1 MAYDNKDNRFRR
13 KEAVG
18 MEQLVRDFILE
29 MKIASG
35 VNRQRASEAWNTV
48 SGASRYTLS
57 VSYVGAIVYVSLN
70 SSMARN
76 QLYYQR
82 DVIMQKMNEFLAA
95 DSLFVKDSKGGP
107 AVKNIVLK

>member
-1 MAYDNKDNRFRR
+1 MSYGENRIER

-18 MEQLVRDFILE
+18 MDELISRYIRE
-29 MKIASG
+29 MKISSG
-35 VNRQRASEAWNTV
+35 VNQMRVTEAWNTV

-57 VSYVGAIVYVSLN
+57 VSYAGAVVYVSLN

-82 DVIMQKMNEFLAA
+82 DVIIRKMNEFLAE
-95 DSLFVKDSKGGP
+95 DSLFVRDPKGGP
-107 AVKNIVLK
+107 AVRNIVLK

>member
-1 MAYDNKDNRFRR
+1 
-13 KEAVG
+13 
-18 MEQLVRDFILE
+18 MEELISRYIRD
-29 MKIASG
+29 MKISSG
-35 VNRQRASEAWNTV
+35 VNRMRVTEAWNTV

>member
-1 MAYDNKDNRFRR
+1 MAYGDNRIGR
-13 KEAVG
+13 KEPVG
-18 MEQLVRDFILE
+18 MEELISRYIRE
-29 MKIASG
+29 MKISSG
-35 VNRQRASEAWNTV
+35 VNQMRVTEAWNTV

-57 VSYVGAIVYVSLN
+57 VSYAGAVVYVNLN

-107 AVKNIVLK
+107 AVKSIVLK

>member
-1 MAYDNKDNRFRR
+1 MAYGDNRIGR

-18 MEQLVRDFILE
+18 MESLVAQFIRE
-29 MKIASG
+29 MKLSSG
-35 VNRQRASEAWNTV
+35 INQVRVTEAWNTA

-57 VSYVGAIVYVSLN
+57 VSYVGTYVYVTMS

-82 DVIMQKMNEFLAA
+82 DLIMQKMNEILAS
-95 DSLFVKDSKGGP
+95 DTLFVASQKGGA
-107 AVKNIVLK
+107 AVTNIILK

>member
-1 MAYDNKDNRFRR
+1 MAYGDNRMGR

-18 MEQLVRDFILE
+18 MEALVTQFIKE
-29 MKIASG
+29 MKISSG
-35 VNRQRASEAWNTV
+35 INQVRVTEAWNTA

-57 VSYVGAIVYVSLN
+57 VSYVGTYVYVTMN

-82 DVIMQKMNEFLAA
+82 DLIIQKMNEILAA
-95 DSLFVKDSKGGP
+95 DSLFVGSAKGGA
-107 AVKNIVLK
+107 AVTNIVLK

>member
-1 MAYDNKDNRFRR
+1 MAYGDNRMGR

-18 MEQLVRDFILE
+18 MESLMAQFIRE
-29 MKIASG
+29 MKISSG
-35 VNRQRASEAWNTV
+35 INQVRVTEAWNTA

-57 VSYVGAIVYVSLN
+57 VSYVGTYVYVTMT

-82 DVIMQKMNEFLAA
+82 DLIMQKMNEILAA
-95 DSLFVKDSKGGP
+95 DSLFVGSAKGGA
-107 AVKNIVLK
+107 AVTNIVLK

>member
-1 MAYDNKDNRFRR
+1 MAYGDNRMGR

-18 MEQLVRDFILE
+18 MESLVAQFIRE
-29 MKIASG
+29 MKLSSG
-35 VNRQRASEAWNTV
+35 INQVRVTDAWNTA

-57 VSYVGAIVYVSLN
+57 VSYVGTFVYVTLS

-82 DVIMQKMNEFLAA
+82 DLIMQKMNEILAA
-95 DSLFVKDSKGGP
+95 DALFVGSPKGGA
-107 AVKNIVLK
+107 AVTNIILK

>member
-1 MAYDNKDNRFRR
+1 MAYGENRIGR

-18 MEQLVRDFILE
+18 MEELISRYIRE

-35 VNRQRASEAWNTV
+35 VNRMRVQEAWNTV
-48 SGASRYTLS
+48 SGAARYTLS
-57 VSYVGAIVYVSLN
+57 VSYVGAVVYVNLN

-95 DSLFVKDSKGGP
+95 DSLFVADPKGGA
-107 AVKNIVLK
+107 AVKSIVLK

>member
-1 MAYDNKDNRFRR
+1 MAYGDNRMGR

-18 MEQLVRDFILE
+18 METLVTQFIKE
-29 MKIASG
+29 MKISSG
-35 VNRQRASEAWNTV
+35 INQVRVTEAWNNA

-57 VSYVGAIVYVSLN
+57 VSYVGTYIYVTLS

-82 DVIMQKMNEFLAA
+82 DLIMKKMNEILAA
-95 DSLFVKDSKGGP
+95 DTLFVASAKGGD
-107 AVKNIVLK
+107 AVTNIILK

>member
-1 MAYDNKDNRFRR
+1 MGR

-18 MEQLVRDFILE
+18 MESLMAQFIRE
-29 MKIASG
+29 MKISSG
-35 VNRQRASEAWNTV
+35 INQVRVTEAWNTA

-57 VSYVGAIVYVSLN
+57 VSYVGTYVYVTMT

-82 DVIMQKMNEFLAA
+82 DLIMQKMNEILAA
-95 DSLFVKDSKGGP
+95 DSLFVGSAKGGA
-107 AVKNIVLK
+107 AVTNIVLK

>member
-1 MAYDNKDNRFRR
+1 MAYGGNRIGR

-18 MEQLVRDFILE
+18 MESLVSQFIRE
-29 MKIASG
+29 MKLSSG
-35 VNRQRASEAWNTV
+35 INQVRVTEAWNTV

-57 VSYVGAIVYVSLN
+57 VSYVGTYVYVTLS

-82 DVIMQKMNEFLAA
+82 DVIMNRMNEFLAA
-95 DSLFVKDSKGGP
+95 DSLFVANAKGGP
-107 AVKNIVLK
+107 AVTNIVLK